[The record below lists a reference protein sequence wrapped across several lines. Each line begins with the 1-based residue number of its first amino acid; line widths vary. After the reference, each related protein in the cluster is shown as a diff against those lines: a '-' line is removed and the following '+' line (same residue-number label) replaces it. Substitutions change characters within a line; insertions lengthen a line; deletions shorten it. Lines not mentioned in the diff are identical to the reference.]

1 MLTMNQSETWLQ
13 QMGKM
18 KKNIYA
24 PSICGLNRQNFLL
37 QTVPEDL
44 VVTNR

>member
-1 MLTMNQSETWLQ
+1 MLTMNQSEAWLQ

-24 PSICGLNRQNFLL
+24 PLICVLNRQNFLL